1 MTEPV
6 SVPSVEERLRVCL
19 ALAKGLFLLSALS
32 TEEHYV
38 QLDDDGPLQQA
49 PDLTRSLREHLLAVR
64 AALSVECMN
73 REAPPHAVDDGAP
86 R

>member
-1 MTEPV
+1 MTEHV

-32 TEEHYV
+32 TSQHTV
-38 QLDDDGPLQQA
+38 QLDEDGAFHDA
-49 PDLTRSLREHLLAVR
+49 PELTRSLREHLLAVR
-64 AALSVECMN
+64 AALPAECMN
-73 REAPPHAVDDGAP
+73 REAPPQSSDDGGL